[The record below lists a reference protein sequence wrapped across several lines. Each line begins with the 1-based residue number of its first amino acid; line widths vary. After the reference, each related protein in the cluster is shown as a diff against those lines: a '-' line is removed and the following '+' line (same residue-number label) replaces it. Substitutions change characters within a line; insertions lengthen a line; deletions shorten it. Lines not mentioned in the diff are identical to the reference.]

1 MVDGQRLSFCAN
13 DVHEPPSPPRPA
25 MTGDNDDS
33 PVEKLLDTPD
43 LADALGSEQFKQ
55 LLDHVPVGVAVAELA
70 PTERV
75 VYANPEFERL
85 TGVPLAEIDGRG
97 WEILDR
103 LAGRDGCAPS
113 GAVTGGGDYIGV
125 FTAEAD
131 ATPVHLD
138 VWSNLIEDDGGTPV
152 FRLVALVARIPRD
165 DEGDQDLGSR
175 IATKDQ
181 QLRELQHRVKNNLQL
196 ITSLIRFEARGLP
209 DGAGG
214 ERFERLAGRV
224 GVLTLLYQSLAETE
238 GAGTV
243 DLGVYL
249 SQVASAA
256 MRTQATEGIRLDL
269 QVDTWP
275 VSVNVAMPTGLVVN
289 ELLTNALKHAFPGS
303 DGGTI
308 QLHGLIDPAGWR
320 VIVADDGVGLPED
333 SVWPTPRT
341 LPALFVRSL
350 QQNANARIAVVSQ
363 PGRGMRVEILFSR
376 SDAAETT

>member
-1 MVDGQRLSFCAN
+1 
-13 DVHEPPSPPRPA
+13 
-25 MTGDNDDS
+25 MTGDKDES
-33 PVEKLLDTPD
+33 PVEKLLDTTD
-43 LADALGSEQFKQ
+43 LADALGSDQFKQ
-55 LLDHVPVGVAVAELA
+55 FLDHVPVGVAVAELA
-70 PTERV
+70 PNERI

-85 TGVPLAEIDGRG
+85 AGVRLAEIDGRG
-97 WEILDR
+97 WEVLDR
-103 LAGRDGCAPS
+103 VAARDGCPLS
-113 GAVTGGGDYIGV
+113 TAVTDGGDYVGA
-125 FTAEAD
+125 FTAEAGGAPVRLD
-131 ATPVHLD
+131 A
-138 VWSNLIEDDGGTPV
+138 WSNLIENDDGAPV
-152 FRLVALVARIPRD
+152 FRLVALVARTPPDED
-165 DEGDQDLGSR
+165 DEELGRR
-175 IATKDQ
+175 IAAKDQ
-181 QLRELQHRVKNNLQL
+181 QLRELQHRVKNNLQF

-209 DGAGG
+209 DGAAG

-289 ELLTNALKHAFPGS
+289 ELLTNALKHAFHGS

-308 QLHGLIDPAGWR
+308 QLHGLIDPRGWR

-333 SVWPTPRT
+333 SVWPTPGT

-350 QQNANARIAVVSQ
+350 QQNANARIDVVSQ
-363 PGRGMRVEILFSR
+363 PGRGVRVEILFSR
-376 SDAAETT
+376 ADAAPPKTA